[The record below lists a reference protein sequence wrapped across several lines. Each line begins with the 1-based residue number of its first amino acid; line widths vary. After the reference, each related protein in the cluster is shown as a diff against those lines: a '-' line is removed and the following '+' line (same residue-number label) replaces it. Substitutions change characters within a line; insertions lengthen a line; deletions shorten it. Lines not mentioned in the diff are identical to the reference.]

1 MTRTRVHG
9 ADEQTDLPVDLVHW
23 VRLAEHVL
31 VAERAPADAEMSVV
45 FVDEATI
52 ADLNETYLAGDG
64 PTDVLSFP
72 LEEEIPVGRYPD
84 EGGRGPGVDGDPT
97 EPPLAIGDVLVCPT
111 VARRQADARGIALDD
126 EIGLLVV
133 HGTLHLF
140 GYDHQEAEEAV
151 RMQQRE
157 REILDSFRAGT
168 APAPGGRG
176 DAS

>member
-1 MTRTRVHG
+1 MSRDRVHG
-9 ADEQTDLPVDLVHW
+9 ADEQTDLDVDLLRW
-23 VRLAEHVL
+23 MRLAEHVL
-31 VAERAPADAEMSVV
+31 TGERAPADVEMAVV

-52 ADLNETYLAGDG
+52 AELNETYLDGDG

-84 EGGRGPGVDGDPT
+84 EGGRGPGVAGEPT
-97 EPPLAIGDVLVCPT
+97 EPPLAIGDVLVCPA
-111 VARRQADARGIALDD
+111 VARRQAEARGIDVDD
-126 EIGLLVV
+126 EIALLVV

-157 REILDSFRAGT
+157 RDLLESFRTG
-168 APAPGGRG
+168 APPATGPRG
-176 DAS
+176 PVR